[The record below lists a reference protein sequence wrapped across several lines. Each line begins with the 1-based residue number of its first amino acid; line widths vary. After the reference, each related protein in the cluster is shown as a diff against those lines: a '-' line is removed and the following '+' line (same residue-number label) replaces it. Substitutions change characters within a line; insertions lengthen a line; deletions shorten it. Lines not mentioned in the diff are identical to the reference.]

1 VNQDIREVANMTEE
15 TMDTA
20 EAVLE
25 KGEGQLK
32 KFFDDVEDLIR
43 RVTPNKDEAVSRVRN
58 RLESSIHSARRTT
71 ERGMRQAIDAS
82 SSAARAADGYAHRS
96 PWAVIGI
103 TAAVGLVIGSL
114 LVRRR

>member
-1 VNQDIREVANMTEE
+1 MNEDSMG
-15 TMDTA
+15 TA
-20 EAVLE
+20 EAVLD

-71 ERGMRQAIDAS
+71 ERGMRQAVDAS
-82 SSAARAADGYAHRS
+82 SSAARAADGYAHRN
-96 PWAVIGI
+96 PWALIGI
-103 TAAVGLVIGSL
+103 MAAVGLALGSVL
-114 LVRRR
+114 ARRR

>member
-1 VNQDIREVANMTEE
+1 MTDE
-15 TMDTA
+15 TVDRA

-71 ERGMRQAIDAS
+71 EHSMRQAMDAS
-82 SSAARAADGYAHRS
+82 TSAARAADGYAHRN
-96 PWAVIGI
+96 PWTVIGV
-103 TAAVGLVIGSL
+103 TAAVGLALGSL
-114 LVRRR
+114 LARRR